1 MQENHLTKLNNDIY
15 VKNTEKARN
24 KGTFLILLKTT
35 SGIPRDNII
44 LNGKILNDSPPK
56 IRDKQRCLLLPFLFN
71 IVLKISSGKIR
82 Q

>member
-1 MQENHLTKLNNDIY
+1 MQENDLTKLNNDIY
-15 VKNTEKARN
+15 VKNTKKTGN
-24 KGTFLILLKTT
+24 KGTFLTPLKTT
-35 SGIPRDNII
+35 SGIPRGNII

-71 IVLKISSGKIR
+71 IMLKISSCKIR